1 MMPACT
7 LSLPEAVHA
16 QLHDHLFPGDGKES
30 AAVLVCTKVPGNRRR
45 MLARNII
52 LVPHDECGSR
62 DEAYLTWPSS
72 YIEKAIDIAES
83 EQLSIVLVH
92 SHPNGYPDF
101 SHVDDRSDR
110 EIIPSIFEACGQLH
124 GTAVMLPSG
133 VMFGRVYTRDL
144 VVAPMELISV
154 VGADLHYW
162 WAQDQLRPASRPM
175 AFTSAMTIELSR
187 LSVCVIG
194 VSGTGSIVAEQLC
207 RLGFGNVVL
216 IDHDKVEPKNLNR
229 ILNTTKADADNN
241 RPKVEVFAERV
252 NAFREEPYAVPVD
265 ANVLSRKAVLAASQA
280 DVLFSCVD
288 THRGRSVADRIAAN
302 FLLPLFDVG
311 VAIPTRD
318 FMGAKAIAEA
328 TGRIDYV
335 YPGGSTL
342 SDRGV
347 YTAASLQA
355 EALAES
361 DPSAHTEQV
370 NRGYIEGVP
379 EQAPAV
385 ISLNMRA
392 ASACVIEFIAR
403 AYPFRHESNSH
414 YARTRFMLAEAV
426 EEFYGESE
434 FNARVP
440 PDLARGDGEP
450 LLNLPALGK
459 MTEEK

>member
-1 MMPACT
+1 MTPVCT
-7 LSLPEAVHA
+7 LSLPEVVHA

-30 AAVLVCTKVPGNRRR
+30 AAILVCTKVPGNRRR

-52 LVPHDECGSR
+52 LVPHDECSSR

-92 SHPNGYPDF
+92 SHPSGYPDF
-101 SHVDDRSDR
+101 SHVDNLSDR

-162 WAQDQLRPASRPM
+162 WAQDPLRPASRPM
-175 AFTSAMTIELSR
+175 AFTSAMTMELSR
-187 LSVCVIG
+187 LSACVIG

-335 YPGGSTL
+335 FPGGSTL

-370 NRGYIEGVP
+370 NRGYIEGIP

-392 ASACVIEFIAR
+392 ASACVMEFIAR
-403 AYPFRHESNSH
+403 AYPFRHESNSL

-434 FNARVP
+434 FNARVS

>member
-7 LSLPEAVHA
+7 LSLPEEVHV
-16 QLHDHLFPGDGKES
+16 QLLHHLFPGDGNES
-30 AAVLVCTKVPGNRRR
+30 VAVLVCTKVPGNRLR

-52 LVPHDECGSR
+52 LVPHHECGSR
-62 DEAYLTWPSS
+62 DDAYLTWPSS

-92 SHPNGYPDF
+92 SHPSGYPDF
-101 SHVDDRSDR
+101 SDVDDRSDR
-110 EIIPSIFEACGQLH
+110 EIIPSIFEACGHLH

-133 VMFGRVYTRDL
+133 VMFGRVYTRDM

-154 VGADLHYW
+154 AGADLHYW

-175 AFTSAMTIELSR
+175 AFTSLMSVELSR
-187 LSVCVIG
+187 LSACVIG

-216 IDHDKVEPKNLNR
+216 IDHDKVESKNLNR
-229 ILNTTKADADNN
+229 ILNTAKEDADNN

-252 NAFREEPYAVPVD
+252 NAFREEPYTVPVD
-265 ANVLSRKAVLAASQA
+265 ANVLTRKAVLAASQA

-288 THRGRSVADRIAAN
+288 THRGRGVADRIAAN
-302 FLLPLFDVG
+302 FLLPLFDIG

-335 YPGGSTL
+335 YPGGSSL

-361 DPSAHTEQV
+361 DPSAHADQV

-392 ASACVIEFIAR
+392 ASSCVLEFIAR
-403 AYPFRHESNSH
+403 AYPFRHESNTL
-414 YARTRFMLAEAV
+414 YARTRFMLAKAV
-426 EEFYGESE
+426 EEFCAEIE
-434 FNARVP
+434 FEARVS
-440 PDLARGDGEP
+440 PDLARGNCEP
-450 LLNLPALGK
+450 LLNLPVLGN
-459 MTEEK
+459 TAEEK